1 MVASFGLIFVAPVAC
16 FCLCNLATP
25 LIRLSFCLPSRSLLR
40 LNGSRAD
47 PLLPLRLLWQSSDFR
62 HQVHRS
68 PSVSRYNSFLWE
80 VDSLLLPVVNI
91 QHYLLIHFF
100 FFKCAGEH
108 GAVRVPR
115 GGERGFSRGRFQA
128 QSAAS
133 HQRWTRLEHPVAE
146 LGGHCCWEQVGGAA
160 SALSRA
166 FHTRLTVTVN
176 VNGCCLPTVKSW
188 RWLVAT
194 GCCRF
199 SPPVGGDCFL
209 PFSWE
214 CLCQRCTA
222 PPTLSW
228 R

>member
-1 MVASFGLIFVAPVAC
+1 M
-16 FCLCNLATP
+16 CNLATP

-68 PSVSRYNSFLWE
+68 PSVSRYNSFLRE

-91 QHYLLIHFF
+91 QHYLLIHFFF

-146 LGGHCCWEQVGGAA
+146 LGSHCCWEQVGGAA
-160 SALSRA
+160 SALSHA
-166 FHTRLTVTVN
+166 FHTEVDCDCERQRL
-176 VNGCCLPTVKSW
+176 LPSYSEI
-188 RWLVAT
+188 LAVA
-194 GCCRF
+194 CSDRMLSVF
-199 SPPVGGDCFL
+199 SSCGRRLLPAIQLGMPVSAL
-209 PFSWE
+209 H
-214 CLCQRCTA
+214 CTA
-222 PPTLSW
+222 HFVMALTAGATLSVW
-228 R
+228 SVL